1 MSIQERLNLEREN
14 VQLKK
19 ELSVLKRKMELLE
32 SNRSLNSFSQHLI
45 DKMQAII
52 FIKDVTNGFRY
63 YRVNDAFCSI
73 QHLSRQEVIGK
84 TDYDLFSLEEAE
96 KYRRDDEA
104 TVSMRGDFTLR
115 DALSKAEQAD
125 TLKAQFIAN
134 MSHEI
139 RTPLNSIIGFS
150 QLMAEAENQTDR
162 DEYNRIISLNNNLL
176 LNLFEDVLNLS
187 MLDSDNMSFKN
198 DEFDFSAMFDELAV
212 LMREKVSNPEVEF
225 ICENPLQTLMVKT
238 DRERLTQVI
247 GNLIT
252 NAAKFTGQGYIKMG
266 YARKNDGVQIYVEDT
281 GLGIEEKNLVEVFDR
296 FKKLNVFIQGTGLGL
311 PICKSIVNQ
320 MGGEIWVESE
330 YGKGSTFYVW
340 LPCLC

>member
-1 MSIQERLNLEREN
+1 M
-14 VQLKK
+14 
-19 ELSVLKRKMELLE
+19 
-32 SNRSLNSFSQHLI
+32 
-45 DKMQAII
+45 
-52 FIKDVTNGFRY
+52 
-63 YRVNDAFCSI
+63 
-73 QHLSRQEVIGK
+73 
-84 TDYDLFSLEEAE
+84 
-96 KYRRDDEA
+96 
-104 TVSMRGDFTLR
+104 R